1 MTRML
6 IGDPLAWEVSPA
18 SAVAIGV
25 FDGVHLGH
33 QAVLGHLV
41 DRAAT
46 ARILPVALTFDPHP
60 LEYIAR
66 ERAPKLLTGVEHRV
80 ELLGGC
86 GIETVGILPF
96 LQIRDLPPE
105 TFATD
110 VLAGRLQAQLVT
122 IGEDFRFGFGRTG
135 DVDLLAAMGSK
146 LGFDV
151 EVVEMVGHADGEVV
165 SSSRIRTLV
174 AGGRVA
180 DAARLLGRPF
190 ELRGPVMHGDARG
203 KSIGIPTAN
212 LHIADRMA
220 VPAHGVYA
228 ARVLLGEKPHPAV
241 VNIGVRPTFGEDRR
255 TVEAHLL
262 DVDLD
267 LYGRQMRLLFVDRI
281 RDERRFSGPDELV
294 AQIHRDV
301 ATARGM
307 LADG

>member
-1 MTRML
+1 MTKML
-6 IGDPLAWEVSPA
+6 TGDPLAWEVSSP

-33 QAVLGHLV
+33 QTVLRHLV
-41 DRAAT
+41 DRAGEAHT
-46 ARILPVALTFDPHP
+46 VPVALTFDPHP
-60 LEYIAR
+60 LEYIAP

-80 ELLGGC
+80 ELLSGC
-86 GIETVGILPF
+86 GIETVGVLPF

-110 VLAGRLQAQLVT
+110 VLSGRLRARLVT
-122 IGEDFRFGFGRTG
+122 IGEDFRFGYGRAG
-135 DVDLLAAMGSK
+135 DVDLLAGMGTE

-151 EVVEMVGHADGEVV
+151 EVVEMFGHADGEVV
-165 SSSRIRTLV
+165 SSSRIRTAV

-180 DAARLLGRPF
+180 AAARLLGRPF

-228 ARVLLGEKPHPAV
+228 ARVVVDEVTHPAV

-262 DVDLD
+262 DIDVD
-267 LYGRQMRLLFVDRI
+267 LYGKQVRLLFVDRI
-281 RDERRFSGPDELV
+281 RDERRFSGSDELV
-294 AQIHRDV
+294 AQIRRDIE
-301 ATARGM
+301 TARGM
-307 LADG
+307 LGG